1 MLSLIKNHWGK
12 CVFALSSFIWAAC
25 TDNAQPMNS
34 GAQLPSEISSSMDD
48 CLECT
53 YGISVSYP
61 VSIISEESSSS
72 VPSSSSSSIIN
83 SSNSDESSTSINC
96 YTTSVKSTTGSSYD
110 IFECD
115 NGKRYLKD
123 YRKYSDDLR
132 KSLPNDIW
140 WSEPSQSK
148 GEGVNC
154 DFNGP
159 HLCVDKVDSQGH
171 RVGGCEPTIECP
183 YKPDTTT

>member
-1 MLSLIKNHWGK
+1 MLSLIRNHWGK
-12 CVFALSSFIWAAC
+12 FAFAIASFFWTAC
-25 TDNAQPMNS
+25 TDDTQPMY
-34 GAQLPSEISSSMDD
+34 GAVQPPSESSSSMDD

-53 YGISVSYP
+53 YGISVAYP
-61 VSIISEESSSS
+61 LSSSSTTESSSS
-72 VPSSSSSSIIN
+72 A
-83 SSNSDESSTSINC
+83 ESSGAINC

-123 YRKYSDDLR
+123 YQVYGEGLQEN
-132 KSLPNDIW
+132 LPADVL
-140 WSEPSQSK
+140 WSKPDKSK

-159 HLCVDKVDSQGH
+159 HLCVDKMDAEGH
-171 RVGGCEPTIECP
+171 MYGGCMPTIECP
-183 YKPDTTT
+183 YKKEN